1 MWEVKN
7 VGHTPIY
14 SPLTKVR
21 FLPGKCINFDVS
33 RLPADVQRMVDS
45 GMLDAVRVGSSA
57 KVKLEIEKRLH
68 EIADEI
74 FLEWDI

>member
-1 MWEVKN
+1 MWKVKN

-14 SPLTKVR
+14 SPITKVR
-21 FLPGKCINFDVS
+21 FLPGKSINFDVS
-33 RLPADVQRMVDS
+33 QLPADVQRMVDT

-57 KVKLEIEKRLH
+57 KVQLEIEKELH

-74 FLEWDI
+74 FLDWYI